1 MTREWTA
8 ARLQHVLQDRF
19 HDQQIIVVSHRQP
32 VVHELED
39 DGSIVAKTPISGL
52 VSALDPVLRATGG
65 TWIAHGSGSGD
76 RASVDRFDRVRIGSR
91 DGAYT
96 LRRVW
101 LTRGEE
107 RGHYLGFSNRV
118 LWPLCHMSFEPPRF
132 TRSDW
137 RHYQDVNARFAD
149 AVAAEVRTTRPLVFI
164 QDYHFALLPALV
176 RQRVPGAAI
185 VTFWHIPWPDPARL
199 DRLSCAG
206 QLVEGLLG
214 SDVIGFQT
222 PEHVRQ
228 FLNAVERLPDAP
240 VDRAT
245 GLIGRGHGAV
255 QVRAYPISVEWPN
268 GLAQESPSV
277 DECRRTVRQ
286 ELGIPADAPM
296 LLAVDRMDYT
306 KGIEERLCAIRRLLA
321 RGNATVGR
329 PVFLQV
335 AAPSRTRLESYRLLG
350 DRVRRLVAAINERFG
365 ADDYQPIVLVER
377 HLEPAEVFRLFRA
390 ADACHVNSVDDGMNL
405 VAKEFVAARDDHR
418 GVLLLSRFAGAA
430 NELVDAVFVNPFDI
444 DEVADGIAN
453 ALTLADRE
461 QEWRMRR
468 LRQQV
473 AAHNVYRWAG
483 QLLTDAR
490 IQSRQDG
497 ADLPDGSILEECH
510 PGMVRVVTSRP

>member
-1 MTREWTA
+1 MSGEWTA
-8 ARLQHVLQDRF
+8 ARLQRVLKDRF
-19 HDQQIIVVSHRQP
+19 HDQQVLVVSHRQP
-32 VVHELED
+32 VVHEMGD

-76 RASVDRFDRVRIGSR
+76 RASVDRFDRVRVGSR
-91 DGAYT
+91 DGVYT

-118 LWPLCHMSFEPPRF
+118 LWPLCHLAFEPPRF

-164 QDYHFALLPALV
+164 QDYHFGLLPALV
-176 RQRVPGAAI
+176 RQRVPAAAI
-185 VTFWHIPWPDPARL
+185 VTFWHIPWPQPARL

-206 QLVEGLLG
+206 ELVEGMLG

-222 PEHVRQ
+222 PEHVRH
-228 FLNAVERLPDAP
+228 FLAAVERLPDAP
-240 VDRAT
+240 VDHAS

-255 QVRAYPISVEWPN
+255 RVRACPISVEWPN
-268 GLAQESPSV
+268 RFVQESPSV
-277 DECRRTVRQ
+277 AHCRSSVRH
-286 ELGIPADAPM
+286 ELGIAADAPV

-329 PVFLQV
+329 PVFVQV

-350 DRVRRLVAAINERFG
+350 DRVRRLAAAINERFG
-365 ADDYQPIVLVER
+365 DAGYQPIVLVER
-377 HLEPAEVFRLFRA
+377 HLEPADVFRLFRA

-405 VAKEFVAARDDHR
+405 VAKEFVAARDDNR

-430 NELVDAVFVNPFDI
+430 NELADAVVVNPFDI
-444 DEVADGIAN
+444 DDVADGIAN
-453 ALTLADRE
+453 ALTLADEE
-461 QEWRMRR
+461 QQRRMRA
-468 LRQQV
+468 LRRQV
-473 AAHNVYRWAG
+473 SANNVYRWAE

-497 ADLPDGSILEECH
+497 ADLPAGLILEECH
-510 PGMVRVVTSRP
+510 PGTVRVVTSRP